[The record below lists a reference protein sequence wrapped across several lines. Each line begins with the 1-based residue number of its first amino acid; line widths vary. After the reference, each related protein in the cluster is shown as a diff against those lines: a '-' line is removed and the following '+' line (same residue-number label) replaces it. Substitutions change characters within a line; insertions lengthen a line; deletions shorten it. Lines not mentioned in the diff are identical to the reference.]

1 MELDQ
6 GTKWLKDKR
15 IEVWEEAHRNT
26 IGWLFEAGRL
36 EVIK

>member
-15 IEVWEEAHRNT
+15 VEVWEEAHRST
-26 IGWLFEAGRL
+26 IGEFFERGYIN
-36 EVIK
+36 VK